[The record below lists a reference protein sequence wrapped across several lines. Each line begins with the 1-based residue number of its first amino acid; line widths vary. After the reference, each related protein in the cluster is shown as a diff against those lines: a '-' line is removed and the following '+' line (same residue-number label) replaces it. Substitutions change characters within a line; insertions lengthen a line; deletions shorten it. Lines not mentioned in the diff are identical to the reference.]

1 MWRCSRCGAK
11 RAGLRAKGWVGIGIG
26 FAGLLVLLWPGMRQ
40 SLQGEQGQMRG
51 SLIELAGALS
61 WTAGT
66 ILARRFKMPVSPF
79 AAAGWQMLAA
89 GVVNAT
95 MMLVLGDW
103 ARAQWGVQGVGAV
116 LYLITFGS
124 LVGYTAYIYLLEHVP
139 IAKVATY
146 AYVNLIVAVALGAIF
161 LHERMVGTSMWG
173 WLGILIIGVV
183 TSSKLKSG
191 AATVECVQT

>member
-1 MWRCSRCGAK
+1 MYAEQTLDSGLSSLIIAVIPLYVALFEAVVPRGE
-11 RAGLRAKGWVGIGIG
+11 GLRAKGWVGIGIG
-26 FAGLLVLLWPGMRQ
+26 FAGLLVLMWPGMRE
-40 SLQGEQGQMRG
+40 SLRGEQGQMMG
-51 SLIELAGALS
+51 SLIALGCALS

-66 ILARRFKMPVSPF
+66 IVARRFKMPVSPF

-103 ARAQWGVQGVGAV
+103 GRAQWGVQGVGAV

-146 AYVNLIVAVALGAIF
+146 AVRQPDRGGGAGSRC
-161 LHERMVGTSMWG
+161 LPAWRADGG
-173 WLGILIIGVV
+173 D
-183 TSSKLKSG
+183 
-191 AATVECVQT
+191 